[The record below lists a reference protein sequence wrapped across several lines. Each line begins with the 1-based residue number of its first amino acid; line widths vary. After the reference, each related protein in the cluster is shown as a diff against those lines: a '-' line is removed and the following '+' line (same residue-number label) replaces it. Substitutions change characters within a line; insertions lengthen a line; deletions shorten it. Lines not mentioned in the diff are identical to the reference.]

1 MSNERPVGRS
11 GLTTPPLVLGGNVF
25 GWTADRETSFAVL
38 DAFVAGGGTMID
50 TADVYSSW
58 VPGHVGGESETV
70 IGEWMKARGNRDK
83 VLIAT
88 KVGYTGAP
96 GALTTSGIAAAID
109 GTLAR
114 LQTDHVDIYYAH
126 IDDAETPLEE
136 TMAAFGTAIA
146 AGKVRAFGA
155 SNYTAE
161 RLAALDAA
169 RAAVGAPAIAVFQ
182 PHYNLM
188 VRTEF
193 EGPVQQY
200 CLAHDIGVMPYFAL
214 ASGFLTGKYRKPDD
228 ITGARSDFVASYL
241 NEFGLGVLAA
251 LDQVSAETG
260 STLGQIAL
268 AWLAAQPGITAPIAS
283 ATSVAQA
290 EELIGAMNLTLSE
303 EQLAALDKASTRA
316 G

>member
-1 MSNERPVGRS
+1 MSSTRPIGRS

-25 GWTADRETSFAVL
+25 GWTADRDTSFAVL

-96 GALTTSGIAAAID
+96 GALTTAGIAAAID
-109 GTLAR
+109 GSLAR
-114 LQTDHVDIYYAH
+114 LQTDYVDVYYAH
-126 IDDAETPLEE
+126 IDDAETPLGE
-136 TMAAFGTAIA
+136 TMAAFGAAIA

-155 SNYTAE
+155 SNYSAE
-161 RLAALDAA
+161 RLTALDAA
-169 RAAVGAPAIAVFQ
+169 RAAVGAPEIAVFQ

-188 VRTEF
+188 HRADY
-193 EGPVQQY
+193 EGAVQQY

-214 ASGFLTGKYRKPDD
+214 ASGFLTGKYRKPEDV
-228 ITGARSDFVASYL
+228 TGARSDFVASYL
-241 NEFGLGVLAA
+241 NDFGLAVLAA
-251 LDQVSAETG
+251 LDEVAAETA

-268 AWLAAQPGITAPIAS
+268 AWLAAQSGITAPIAS
-283 ATSVAQA
+283 ATGVAQA
-290 EELIGAMNLTLSE
+290 EELIGAMNLTLSAD
-303 EQLAALDKASTRA
+303 QLTLLTKASTRA